1 MILSKMDKSVAE
13 EISSSLGNKLSKDPL
28 FMYLCPL
35 VSDRPQ
41 FIDAFFKYYLYEW
54 AEYDTLLCDDG
65 KNALVT
71 LINPRTFEYKF
82 KGKGAHRLKKQ
93 KTSDLIFEHRKNV
106 RGIVHIIA
114 PGSMNP
120 RVLTVYGNIE
130 TDFNAISS
138 LVDQAV
144 EIANEKGLTLVY
156 ESFSQRLIDLMEQK
170 GFSVAYQ
177 RKYSDTRFIQTLMT
191 YSGYRKKPVID
202 DDL

>member
-1 MILSKMDKSVAE
+1 
-13 EISSSLGNKLSKDPL
+13 
-28 FMYLCPL
+28 
-35 VSDRPQ
+35 
-41 FIDAFFKYYLYEW
+41 
-54 AEYDTLLCDDG
+54 
-65 KNALVT
+65 
-71 LINPRTFEYKF
+71 
-82 KGKGAHRLKKQ
+82 
-93 KTSDLIFEHRKNV
+93 
-106 RGIVHIIA
+106 
-114 PGSMNP
+114 MNP